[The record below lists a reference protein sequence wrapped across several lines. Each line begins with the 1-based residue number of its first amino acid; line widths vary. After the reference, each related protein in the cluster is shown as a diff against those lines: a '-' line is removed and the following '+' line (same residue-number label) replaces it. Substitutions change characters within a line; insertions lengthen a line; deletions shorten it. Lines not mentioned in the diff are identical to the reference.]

1 MPKSQRK
8 DIKVTKTIRIMEQD
22 AKNSYRTQ
30 QSVAQEFYHSCLGRI
45 VILIAILLVLFVIAV
60 ITVPSEAKMQSE
72 MMDNILEC
80 IHDNDS
86 IKGDGIDDTI
96 ANFGRIF
103 SEADSTEADK
113 ELLEAF
119 NKYNKL
125 EIYRH
130 SFYSTARL
138 RNNLSA
144 EGIRVGVGIFG
155 FVIPTVK
162 YSDIILFVSTF
173 KNYNKERLIDPP
185 SQDEYVGE
193 NPNIKEYHYLGDPDN

>member
-22 AKNSYRTQ
+22 AKNSYRTK
-30 QSVAQEFYHSCLGRI
+30 QSVAQEFYHSCLGKI
-45 VILIAILLVLFVIAV
+45 VILIAILLVLFVVAV

-72 MMDNILEC
+72 MMDDILEC

-155 FVIPTVK
+155 FVIPTIK

>member
-45 VILIAILLVLFVIAV
+45 VILIAILLVLFVVAV

-72 MMDNILEC
+72 MMDDILEC

-155 FVIPTVK
+155 FVIPTIK

>member
-30 QSVAQEFYHSCLGRI
+30 QSVAQEFYHSCLGKI
-45 VILIAILLVLFVIAV
+45 VILIAILLVLFVVAV

-72 MMDNILEC
+72 MMDDILEC

-155 FVIPTVK
+155 FVIPTIK

>member
-45 VILIAILLVLFVIAV
+45 VILIAILLVLFVVAV

-72 MMDNILEC
+72 MMDDILEC

>member
-1 MPKSQRK
+1 M
-8 DIKVTKTIRIMEQD
+8 
-22 AKNSYRTQ
+22 
-30 QSVAQEFYHSCLGRI
+30 GRI
-45 VILIAILLVLFVIAV
+45 VILIAILLVLFVVAV

-72 MMDNILEC
+72 MMDDILEC

>member
-1 MPKSQRK
+1 
-8 DIKVTKTIRIMEQD
+8 MEQD
-22 AKNSYRTQ
+22 AKNTYRTQ

-72 MMDNILEC
+72 MMDDILEC

>member
-72 MMDNILEC
+72 MMDDILEC

-86 IKGDGIDDTI
+86 IKGDRIDDTI

>member
-60 ITVPSEAKMQSE
+60 ITVPSEAKIQSE
-72 MMDNILEC
+72 MMDDILEC

-103 SEADSTEADK
+103 NEADSTDADK

-144 EGIRVGVGIFG
+144 EGIRVGIGIFG

>member
-72 MMDNILEC
+72 MMDDILEC

-155 FVIPTVK
+155 FVIPTIK

>member
-8 DIKVTKTIRIMEQD
+8 DIKVTKAIRIMEQD
-22 AKNSYRTQ
+22 AKNSYRTK

-72 MMDNILEC
+72 MMDDILEC

-155 FVIPTVK
+155 FVIPTIK

>member
-45 VILIAILLVLFVIAV
+45 VILIAILIVLFVVAV

-72 MMDNILEC
+72 MMDDILEC

>member
-72 MMDNILEC
+72 MMDDILEC

-144 EGIRVGVGIFG
+144 EGIRVGIGIFG

-173 KNYNKERLIDPP
+173 KNYNKERLVDPP

>member
-45 VILIAILLVLFVIAV
+45 VILIAILLVLFVVAV

-72 MMDNILEC
+72 MMDDILEC

-155 FVIPTVK
+155 FVIPTIK

-173 KNYNKERLIDPP
+173 KNYNQERLIDPP